1 MPRAKKS
8 ATPIKKQKDKQKDK
22 EEKEKILK
30 KIIKEIRSC
39 DGSSTCRF
47 LDIAKR
53 VINSQT
59 NEIEIKT
66 SSNFLTVLTP
76 TGVKEKIFG
85 DKLSGPIRNVIEPIG
100 ADTQCKK
107 AGKPFEI
114 NQRCWLCGCPI
125 TTTDKKACEHIFP
138 ALRAIMFNGI
148 ITTNNISKRFDE
160 NGVNEDLLT
169 RVTNMN
175 YDWAHDNCNGSGA
188 KGGMVLFMFDE
199 GEQKFV
205 VDKRKCNELQTKIKN
220 LTNPKRD
227 DCYKSKKYYNVSS
240 TIYQNLEKVIQER
253 LEPVNNE
260 FNFFKNNVENQ
271 SDAIFYFAKYTEELI
286 KLYACEEALSLL
298 LTEEEIR
305 AKEIQTEQEKRARE
319 IEAEKLVKELLEQQ
333 IKFDE
338 SFEKYKKSQ
347 QHFMDLSQKGFLNHT
362 YITEFVELAVKYQL
376 KNNFSGTFF
385 HKRVPD
391 TFIADTTQSFIAFQ
405 QNYLQSNYPIGF
417 IIEILDL
424 FCYSSIHKT
433 SIENGWRKGDWEKN
447 LITILK
453 IIKRKCF
460 LYKINYDTLITHI
473 TDIYT
478 SGWYTDDIAIKL
490 HEYDVDTE
498 LKEEFGKLKDDGVI
512 IPINNKE
519 VEALEIDGEIVDK
532 QEYMEISNDPPK
544 GGSRYIY
551 KSNETKANK
560 KSSKKKRKTQRKRKS
575 TIYSF

>member
-1 MPRAKKS
+1 V
-8 ATPIKKQKDKQKDK
+8 
-22 EEKEKILK
+22 
-30 KIIKEIRSC
+30 IRST
-39 DGSSTCRF
+39 SY
-47 LDIAKR
+47 
-53 VINSQT
+53 
-59 NEIEIKT
+59 EIKIKT
-66 SSNFLTVLTP
+66 ASDFLTVLTP

-85 DKLSGPIRNVIEPIG
+85 DKLHGPIRNAIEPIG
-100 ADTQCKK
+100 ADTQCNR
-107 AGKPFEI
+107 AGKGFVRDQP
-114 NQRCWLCGCPI
+114 CWLCGCPI
-125 TTTDKKACEHIFP
+125 KASDKKACEHIFP

-160 NGVNEDLLT
+160 NGVNQDLLT

-175 YDWAHDNCNGSGA
+175 YDWAHENCNGSGA

-205 VDKRKCNELQTKIKN
+205 VDKSKCDELQTKIKN
-220 LTNPKRD
+220 LKNPKRD
-227 DCYKSKKYYNVSS
+227 DCYKIKKYYPVSS
-240 TIYQNLEKVIQER
+240 TIYLNLVKVIEEQ
-253 LEPVNNE
+253 LIPVNNE

-271 SDAIFYFAKYTEELI
+271 SHAIFYFAKYTEELI

-305 AKEIQTEQEKRARE
+305 AKEIQSEEEKRARE
-319 IEAEKLVKELLEQQ
+319 IEAKKLVIELLEQQ
-333 IKFDE
+333 LKFDK
-338 SFEKYKKSQ
+338 SFEEYKKSQ
-347 QHFMDLSQKGFLNHT
+347 QRFMDLSQKGILNDT
-362 YITEFVELAVKYQL
+362 YIKTFVELSVKHQL

-391 TFIADTTQSFIAFQ
+391 NFIEDTTSSFIAFQ

-433 SIENGWRKGDWEKN
+433 SIENGWKKGHWEKN

-460 LYKINYDTLITHI
+460 LYEKNYDTLITQI

-478 SGWYTDDIAIKL
+478 SGWYTTEIKQ
-490 HEYDVDTE
+490 E
-498 LKEEFGKLKDDGVI
+498 LDNYNVEEEVKEEFEKLKYDGEI
-512 IPINNKE
+512 IPNNKKE
-519 VEALEIDGEIVDK
+519 VNNEALDYELNNEALEIDRKIVDK
-532 QEYMEISNDPPK
+532 EQDMDITGGHQNK

-551 KSNETKANK
+551 KSKETKANK